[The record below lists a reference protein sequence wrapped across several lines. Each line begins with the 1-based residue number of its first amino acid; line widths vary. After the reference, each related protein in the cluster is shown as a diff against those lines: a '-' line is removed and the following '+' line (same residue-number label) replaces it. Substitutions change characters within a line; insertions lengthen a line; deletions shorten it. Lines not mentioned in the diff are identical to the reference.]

1 MNETKVS
8 EVIEKRLKARLSV
21 FADTVENYAVKR
33 IDDYHL
39 IAWGKLRNAIHV
51 KLIGDNPE
59 NYQIICYAEGER
71 APYAQY
77 IHEGIKPHLPP
88 ISPLIAWVKKKGI
101 ASDKITGRV
110 DRIRLRHTK
119 KGIIA
124 NQKDIASYKEASRIA
139 WAIAKN
145 IEKHGIPE
153 KPFFI
158 DAVRKAL
165 QDVM

>member
-1 MNETKVS
+1 MNETQAARFINQ
-8 EVIEKRLKARLSV
+8 ELKKELRD
-21 FADTVENYAVKR
+21 FADKVESYAVKR
-33 IDDYHL
+33 VEDYHL

-51 KLIGDNPE
+51 KLIGDSPD
-59 NYQIICYAEGER
+59 NYQIICYVDGER

-77 IHEGIKPHLPP
+77 VHEGIKPHLPP

-119 KGIIA
+119 KGIVA
-124 NQKDIASYKEASRIA
+124 NQKDIASYKEANRIA

-145 IEKHGIPE
+145 IEMHGMPE

-158 DAVRKAL
+158 DAVRKAIKVL
-165 QDVM
+165 